1 VVVRVL
7 GVSFALVDCCEE
19 GSCLSWVKL
28 GFWRR
33 LVLLPIE
40 LLISAPMMV
49 VEFFWL
55 AVVLRNSDQSLAN
68 VSSSFSLCPEC
79 GK

>member
-1 VVVRVL
+1 MSCSMGSNSKGL
-7 GVSFALVDCCEE
+7 
-19 GSCLSWVKL
+19 SCLSWVEL

-40 LLISAPMMV
+40 LFISAPMMV

-68 VSSSFSLCPEC
+68 VSSSFSLYPEC